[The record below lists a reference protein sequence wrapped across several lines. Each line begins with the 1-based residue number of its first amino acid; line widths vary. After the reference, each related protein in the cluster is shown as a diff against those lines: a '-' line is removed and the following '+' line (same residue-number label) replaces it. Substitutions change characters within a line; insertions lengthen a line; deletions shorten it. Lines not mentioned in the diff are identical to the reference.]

1 MNFKQALKIVDIER
15 PNDPISFIA
24 LYLLKNKDKVKIPP
38 LPPDYFLEKV
48 PEEPTEGLEETE
60 KPKVEEEKKEN
71 NPKKT
76 GDKDK
81 NVAKPPPVATVKK

>member
-48 PEEPTEGLEETE
+48 PEEQTEGLEETE

-76 GDKDK
+76 GDKEK
-81 NVAKPPPVATVKK
+81 NVAKPPPVAAVKK